1 MAARRTLILL
11 MLSVFTAHAAN
22 NETTLDAVIE
32 PEFVDVLQADPTLL
46 HDGGAKV
53 VETHNQ
59 RYFIAVGVT
68 SAGSESPLEK
78 LRQIRVGRIQ
88 AIKAAAEF
96 IQETKVKSQ
105 EKLTEEST
113 VTRTDGKKTAT
124 STKIFEESTLTQIE
138 ALLKVPPQIGSW
150 KSSDG
155 QLFFYAI
162 GTELHP

>member
-1 MAARRTLILL
+1 MAAKHTLILL
-11 MLSVFTAHAAN
+11 ILTVFTAAAS
-22 NETTLDAVIE
+22 NELPVDAVVE
-32 PEFVDVLQADPTLL
+32 PAFVDALQADPTLL

-53 VETHNQ
+53 IETHNQ

-68 SAGSESPLEK
+68 SAGSDSPQEK

-88 AIKAAAEF
+88 AIKATAEF
-96 IQETKVKSQ
+96 VQQTRIKAQ
-105 EKLTEEST
+105 EKFTEEST
-113 VTRTDGKKTAT
+113 VSRADGRKNGT

-162 GTELHP
+162 GTELRQ